1 VCVWRTRER
10 VHYRTVDPQEAGALT
25 LATRGEC
32 FGALCE
38 RLASEVGDG
47 EATARAAALLARWQA
62 DGLIAGL
69 PASPP
74 QPSVVK
80 GQAKG
85 VIRDCKR
92 DLPERNTVVTGD
104 VAVEAV
110 SPTKVLT
117 ARLAEVPVL
126 VTMPV
131 AVSIVVATMASV
143 ASMRAVSLVGPVIV
157 TRSRGVLTV
166 MSVPTVAVM
175 SGASPCAAG
184 CRQ

>member
-1 VCVWRTRER
+1 M
-10 VHYRTVDPQEAGALT
+10 
-25 LATRGEC
+25 
-32 FGALCE
+32 
-38 RLASEVGDG
+38 
-47 EATARAAALLARWQA
+47 
-62 DGLIAGL
+62 
-69 PASPP
+69 
-74 QPSVVK
+74 
-80 GQAKG
+80 
-85 VIRDCKR
+85 
-92 DLPERNTVVTGD
+92 
-104 VAVEAV
+104 AVEAV

-131 AVSIVVATMASV
+131 AVSIVVAAMAVSIVVATMASV